1 MSDYKRILAVV
12 DLTEDSDTII
22 RRANQVAH
30 RLGAEL
36 ALLHVVE
43 YVPVE
48 PMGEALMPAIDIEK
62 DLVRSAR
69 ERLEVAGLNRA
80 MGQVLIDERRQLPEL
95 DIDHANGLLRV
106 TLPTGEPVM
115 FDPAVY
121 FGDRETDIAMT
132 MVFGGFGRAFYEA
145 YESSWPMAPG
155 HEQRLKLYQLYHI
168 LNHLNLFG
176 RSYLGRAVDLLE
188 SLASPPHR

>member
-12 DLTEDSDTII
+12 DLTGDSDIVI

-62 DLVRSAR
+62 DLVRNAR
-69 ERLEVAGLNRA
+69 ERLAALSRSHHLGEARGRVEVGSIKGEVMRVVDEDAIDLVVVGSHERHGLA
-80 MGQVLIDERRQLPEL
+80 VLRHGTEDAVLRGAPCDVLAVRL
-95 DIDHANGLLRV
+95 DD
-106 TLPTGEPVM
+106 
-115 FDPAVY
+115 
-121 FGDRETDIAMT
+121 
-132 MVFGGFGRAFYEA
+132 
-145 YESSWPMAPG
+145 
-155 HEQRLKLYQLYHI
+155 
-168 LNHLNLFG
+168 
-176 RSYLGRAVDLLE
+176 
-188 SLASPPHR
+188 